1 MKKTSNRVIILL
13 MASIGSYTY
22 AQESTQLSLDE
33 AIELGIQNSKS
44 LKISQTKIEEATA
57 QWIEAKNHRL
67 PDFKLSAS
75 ALLLANAKADIKILA
90 PSNSGNAMP
99 TPNSAYY
106 GSANFSLPIYAGGK
120 INYGIKSAEFLLE
133 ASKLSSENDKNAIAF
148 NIAQAYNNLYKTEQT
163 ILVLKENR
171 KAAAE
176 RDKTFLNL
184 EKNGVIARNDRLKAN
199 LQTSDIELKIVE
211 AESDFDIVTIHMD
224 LLLGLPENT
233 KIQVD
238 PNYINTG
245 LQSENV
251 DYYLQQAMQN
261 RKDLQVIDYQQKAA
275 NLGWKAA
282 KAENLPQIALTAGYI
297 AAEVPKIL
305 TLYNAANIGIGVQYN
320 LSNIWKKNTNLLH
333 AETQIKK
340 MDYNQQLVLDQI
352 KLEVNRDFNNYKLA
366 GKKIAVFEKTVVQ
379 ADENF
384 RITKNKYNN
393 GLETITNLLEAD
405 AAQISANVNLLNAKA
420 DAVLSYKK
428 LEQTVGT
435 LIQK

>member
-1 MKKTSNRVIILL
+1 

>member
-22 AQESTQLSLDE
+22 AQESTRLSLDE

-251 DYYLQQAMQN
+251 DYYLQQAMEN